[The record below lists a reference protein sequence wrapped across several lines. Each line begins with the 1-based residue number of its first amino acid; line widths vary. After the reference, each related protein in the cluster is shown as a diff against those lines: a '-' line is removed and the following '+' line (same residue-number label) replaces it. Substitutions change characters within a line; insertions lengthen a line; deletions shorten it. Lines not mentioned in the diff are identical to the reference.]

1 MVGVAALVGAAAL
14 AMSVVGLSHLVR
26 GHRDP
31 SSVLGASP
39 SPGVFHTSSGG
50 SETGGP
56 GTAGPGTAGPETAVP
71 DRSTSPPA
79 GIVSVPEPANA
90 DGAPG
95 APGAITA
102 ALSDRGTEILVT
114 LQWTAADG
122 HGHPVTGYS
131 VRLFHSGDF
140 DLSAQ
145 VGSTSATFHVPC
157 GGTGCVD
164 HPFVA
169 SASVRASTVS
179 GTGPERADAFSG
191 DLPLAALTCS
201 GDQASEVLCFDTQS
215 VTGYRV
221 DWVVDGATPPLSA
234 NAASIV
240 VPCSGVPVHTIAL
253 TVTNG
258 AGTAVRTYTTNALD
272 CR

>member
-1 MVGVAALVGAAAL
+1 MAGVATLVAMAAIG
-14 AMSVVGLSHLVR
+14 VYVGVGLSNLGG

-31 SSVLGASP
+31 SGSIGASPTALPGASP
-39 SPGVFHTSSGG
+39 SPGDFHTS
-50 SETGGP
+50 TGGP
-56 GTAGPGTAGPETAVP
+56 DRPTSSPVGTA
-71 DRSTSPPA
+71 STQAPA
-79 GIVSVPEPANA
+79 PADGA
-90 DGAPG
+90 PGAPG

-114 LQWTAADG
+114 LQWSAADG
-122 HGHPVTGYS
+122 RGRAVTGYS

-145 VGSTSATFHVPC
+145 VASLSATFHVPC
-157 GGTGCVD
+157 GGAGCAD

-169 SASVRASTVS
+169 TAGVRASTVS
-179 GTGPERADAFSG
+179 GAGPERTDAISG
-191 DLPLAALTCS
+191 DLPNVALTCS
-201 GDQASEVLCFDTQS
+201 GDQASEVLCFDTQP

-234 NAASIV
+234 NAVSIV

-258 AGTAVRTYTTNALD
+258 AGTAVRMYTTNAVD